1 MANLTA
7 AKRKNIPS
15 SEFAGPGRSFPIPDK
30 NHARLAIAMASRSEN
45 AGNISAGTAA
55 SIKAKAR
62 SKLGPGSAPDM
73 AKHNKTVKAIFD
85 GKD

>member
-1 MANLTA
+1 MKLTA
-7 AKRKNIPS
+7 AKRSKIPA

-30 NHARLAIAMASRSEN
+30 SHARFAISAASRSEN
-45 AGNISAGTAA
+45 AGNISPAEAA

-85 GKD
+85 GKE